1 MFKSIKFI
9 GLAAFLGSCG
19 IVDSKYEEY
28 ETPETT
34 EPPTTDE
41 CTKGLEAFA
50 PIQAFIDS
58 QCLSC
63 HGDSGVGAGSLRV
76 EASKQDSLIRR
87 KPACLIGLDLHTLRV
102 RLHAE
107 RRGARRDVR
116 PRRRQRPRH
125 RGQGRLQPERRAP
138 GQQRRGAIRAGGQQ
152 RPRRWPLHT
161 GAWCLRRGWRRIQL
175 AHFLRGYRQ
184 RLQRQRRQCEP
195 RIQ

>member
-63 HGDSGVGAGSLRV
+63 HGDSGVGAGSLLLASDATTSKTNLAASSPFPDAQKLFDYITV
-76 EASKQDSLIRR
+76 GNHAGKSAVSLNDANLEELKAWEA
-87 KPACLIGLDLHTLRV
+87 
-102 RLHAE
+102 AE
-107 RRGARRDVR
+107 TECSA
-116 PRRRQRPRH
+116 
-125 RGQGRLQPERRAP
+125 
-138 GQQRRGAIRAGGQQ
+138 
-152 RPRRWPLHT
+152 T
-161 GAWCLRRGWRRIQL
+161 GA
-175 AHFLRGYRQ
+175 
-184 RLQRQRRQCEP
+184 
-195 RIQ
+195 